1 MEDGA
6 IAHICLANKVKFAVI
21 RIISDGEGQTMD
33 YQQFSKIAA
42 EKSVNIMKNFLK
54 NEEV

>member
-1 MEDGA
+1 MEGGA
-6 IAHICLANKVKFAVI
+6 IAHVCLANKVKFAVI